1 MPNIDMNKYLG
12 VFASVLVLTSCF
24 PQTQTSI
31 PTPVTTITAKA
42 SPIPASQS
50 VKTKVK
56 NSYSP
61 EAIANYLDVCL
72 KSGNNK
78 TYCQCSIDKAQSL
91 FTVEEFAQAYEIA
104 ASGKKSPKMDRVL
117 SACTIPVAEPAPQP
131 PRTTISSTKPD
142 DDSSQWVYITTE
154 EGNRNKWYLNKST
167 VRKQGDLITFTTRNI
182 SGHSSVT
189 PGSKLD
195 KLYPGKFPES
205 ITFTVQF
212 SGSCKSRVL
221 NVDSV
226 PNPAI
231 PNGIIWLENSGL
243 GRVLIAAC
251 SGK

>member
-1 MPNIDMNKYLG
+1 MNKCLG
-12 VFASVLVLTSCF
+12 VFTSVLLLTSCV
-24 PQTQTSI
+24 PQSQTSI
-31 PTPVTTITAKA
+31 PKTVPSTTANG
-42 SPIPASQS
+42 SPIPTSQS
-50 VKTKVK
+50 VKTKLK

-61 EAIANYLDVCL
+61 EVIANYLDVCL

-91 FTVEEFAQAYEIA
+91 YTVEEFAQAYEIA
-104 ASGKKSPKMDRVL
+104 ASGKKSLKMDRVIT
-117 SACTIPVAEPAPQP
+117 ACTIPVTETVPQS
-131 PRTTISSTKPD
+131 PRTTIASTKPD

-154 EGNRNKWYLNKST
+154 EGNRNKWYLNKAT
-167 VRKQGDLITFTTRNI
+167 VRKQGDEIAFTTRNI
-182 SGHSSVT
+182 SGQSPVT
-189 PGSKLD
+189 PGSELD
-195 KLYPGKFPES
+195 RKYPQFPKS
-205 ITFTVQF
+205 ITLTVQF

-243 GRVLIAAC
+243 GRVLTAAC